1 MRILVHEER
10 ITRPDVV
17 QAVEFNLRTLPSIPA
32 LLRQRMRRRPQ
43 AKQIDHHQLAVM
55 VPPRLDESGLRFPAH
70 RQRLF
75 SLQQPTPI
83 HALVYL
89 RGQVAN
95 LRIVKI
101 RAAGQRPAEE
111 NRGIDRGYF
120 RLKIAVATLH
130 VEEMKEKP
138 MHVTQAGG
146 GKTQRVSNALADFLA
161 VLPTS
166 MVCNAQSSESK
177 SSRSDAC
184 GWAGIRSAC
193 LAAVFYEAG
202 IWIRFF
208 PKIPE
213 TGSLQLFQKSVFCRR
228 EPIIGWIADEL
239 RGGLTLH

>member
-1 MRILVHEER
+1 
-10 ITRPDVV
+10 
-17 QAVEFNLRTLPSIPA
+17 
-32 LLRQRMRRRPQ
+32 MRRR
-43 AKQIDHHQLAVM
+43 AKAEQVDHHQFAVA
-55 VPPRLDESGLRFPAH
+55 VPPRLDEAALRFPAH
-70 RQRLF
+70 RERIF
-75 SLQQPTPI
+75 SLQEPAPI

-89 RGQVAN
+89 CGQVAN
-95 LRIVKI
+95 LRVVKI

-111 NRGIDRGYF
+111 NGRIDGGHF
-120 RLKIAVATLH
+120 RLKIALAILH
-130 VEEMKEKP
+130 IEEMKEKP

-166 MVCNAQSSESK
+166 MVRDGQSCKTK

-184 GWAGIRSAC
+184 GWAGIRAAC